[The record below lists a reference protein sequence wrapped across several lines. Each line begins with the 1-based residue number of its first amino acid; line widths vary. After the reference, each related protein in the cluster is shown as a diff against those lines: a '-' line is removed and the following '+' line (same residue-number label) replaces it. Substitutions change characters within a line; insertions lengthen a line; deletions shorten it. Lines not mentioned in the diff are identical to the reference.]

1 MTRNLKPFYIG
12 RIFGIPIR
20 AHYSWLPVIP
30 LYVWAIAGSLLP
42 RQAPGLRPLEYWS
55 LGLLT
60 TLLLFASVLAH
71 ELAHALMARAEGL
84 GTGEI
89 TLYMFGG
96 LASLN
101 GQPAQPSS
109 EFKIA
114 IVGPAASFSVAMI
127 SFLIVDLF
135 IKGTTHRAM
144 GQVFRHLGLVNLF
157 LAGFN
162 ILPGLPLD
170 GGRVFRALLWK
181 LNKNFR
187 AATQMAVRSGL
198 MIALTLVIYGIVAF
212 LTVPDYG
219 ITGMWSLAV
228 GLMIALMLGTTEGR
242 NFGPWRVRRGT
253 VEDVMK
259 RDVVQVPPTMKV
271 SDFVSKVLSNNHYTS
286 FPVVDNYRL
295 HGLLLLDE
303 LKRVPEA
310 EWPRLLAR
318 DVMRPVSD
326 GMFMNINTPL
336 AQAQSLLRSNGIG
349 RAIVL
354 DPNGYIAGYVTLK
367 DLATTR

>member
-1 MTRNLKPFYIG
+1 MSLNLKPFPIG

-30 LYVWAIAGSLLP
+30 LYTWAIAGGLLP
-42 RQAPGLRPLEYWS
+42 REASGLRPIEYWS

-71 ELAHALMARAEGL
+71 ELAHAVMARAEGL
-84 GTGEI
+84 GTGSI

-101 GQPAQPSS
+101 GQPAQPIS

-114 IVGPAASFSVAMI
+114 IVGPAASFLIGMI
-127 SFLIVDLF
+127 AYLVVDLL
-135 IKGTTHRAM
+135 IQGTPHRAI
-144 GQVFRHLGLVNLF
+144 GQVFRHLGYVNWF

-170 GGRVFRALLWK
+170 GGRVFRALMWK

-198 MIALTLVIYGIVAF
+198 MIALTLIASGIYYF
-212 LTVPDYG
+212 LNAPDYG
-219 ITGMWSLAV
+219 ITGIWLLTV
-228 GLMIALMLGTTEGR
+228 GLIIALMLGTTEGR
-242 NFGPWRVRRGT
+242 NFGAWRVKRGT

-271 SDFVSKVLSNNHYTS
+271 SDFINKVLSNNHYTS
-286 FPVVDNYRL
+286 FPVVDNRRL

-303 LKRVPEA
+303 LRRVPEA
-310 EWPRLLAR
+310 QWAQLLAR

-326 GMFMNINTPL
+326 GMFMNLNTPL
-336 AQAQSLLRSNGIG
+336 AKAQSLLQTNGIG

-354 DPNGYIAGYVTLK
+354 DLNGYIVGYVSLN
-367 DLATTR
+367 DLRQ